1 MGHIHGTVNGKKC
14 KVMKMAKESL
24 EILIIFLRNM
34 WKVVRCI
41 VHKGQH

>member
-24 EILIIFLRNM
+24 EILIIFEETCGK
-34 WKVVRCI
+34 W
-41 VHKGQH
+41 